1 MLSSLLVLAQVVSP
15 TVENPAEAPGAVGKI
30 TEVIS
35 KIAGDFGVTWPMLIS
50 QVISFSVVAFIL
62 YQFAFK
68 PVLATMNERTK
79 KIEAGL
85 KFADD
90 MKTQL
95 AAAQQESATLVKNAQ
110 LEANKIIEQAR
121 KTAKEFSEKAQK
133 EATEQANGII
143 AKAQQAIDLEHK
155 KMLGEARTE
164 IARLVVITAERVLSK
179 KLTDTDRAT
188 YNEAA
193 TRELT
198 AA

>member
-1 MLSSLLVLAQVVSP
+1 MLSSLFILAQ
-15 TVENPAEAPGAVGKI
+15 TTEHAVESTGEAHGGGIGDIV
-30 TEVIS
+30 T
-35 KIAGDFGVTWPMLIS
+35 KIAGDFGITLPNILGQIV
-50 QVISFSVVAFIL
+50 SFAVVAIVL

-68 PVLATMNERTK
+68 PVLATMTERTR

-90 MKTQL
+90 MKSQL
-95 AAAQQESATLVKNAQ
+95 AAAQQESAALVKNAQ

-121 KTAKEFSEKAQK
+121 KTGKEVAEKAQK

-164 IARLVVITAERVLSK
+164 IARLVVTTTERVLAKNLSE
-179 KLTDTDRAT
+179 TDRST
-188 YNEAA
+188 FNDAA

>member
-1 MLSSLLVLAQVVSP
+1 MFSSLLTLAEVTGHAAEATGEAATGITKIVQDFGISVPNILAQ
-15 TVENPAEAPGAVGKI
+15 I
-30 TEVIS
+30 
-35 KIAGDFGVTWPMLIS
+35 
-50 QVISFSVVAFIL
+50 ISFSVVAFIL
-62 YQFAFK
+62 SQAAFK

-90 MKTQL
+90 MKAQL

-121 KTAKEFSEKAQK
+121 RTAKEFSEKAQK
-133 EATEQANGII
+133 EATDQANGII
-143 AKAQQAIDLEHK
+143 VKAQQAIDLEHK

-164 IARLVVITAERVLSK
+164 IARLVVTTAERVLAK

-188 YNEAA
+188 FNEAA